1 MCEALNLIPIP
12 ARKKKK
18 DTKTQT
24 NRKPQTLQDIQTPNR
39 KLRKCILLCRMNVEF
54 KMFLHIQNEE
64 ERCWATRLK
73 QLQNTRRGGALFVDK
88 VYFRFNLLQLY
99 KSGPLAQINGRCTE
113 LVAGRGWRHTCLM
126 TPSRLY
132 SGLGASKGVVW
143 NSLIHVATLALGFVK
158 GRFIMTSER
167 KQVAIFLSK
176 AQKGPLTV
184 PFTSN

>member
-1 MCEALNLIPIP
+1 MWGPQSHSHS
-12 ARKKKK
+12 RKKKGK
-18 DTKTQT
+18 RHQNPNKQKTPKHY
-24 NRKPQTLQDIQTPNR
+24 RIFKPQTGNWGSAPCFAEWMSS
-39 KLRKCILLCRMNVEF
+39 LRCFCIYKAKRSDVEQQGS
-54 KMFLHIQNEE
+54 K
-64 ERCWATRLK
+64 
-73 QLQNTRRGGALFVDK
+73 LQNTRHGGALFVDK
-88 VYFRFNLLQLY
+88 VCFRFNLLQLY
-99 KSGPLAQINGRCTE
+99 RSGPLAQINGRCTE

-176 AQKGPLTV
+176 TQKGPLTV